1 MNDDR
6 MDEIIRD
13 AARDYNRP
21 PAAGAPRE
29 EIWARV
35 KAARQAPRASQA
47 PTSAPHREWIW
58 RGVGIAAVLVIG
70 IAIGR
75 FVERKNAGTDSAPP
89 SRQIASNSAGNST
102 HDSLAPVAPS
112 PTVEAAAPESSR
124 STSESFPGRTTQLA
138 TAPAAPRNRS
148 TATPDRVAI
157 IDRDGPSNPSMSDN
171 ANGLALRLALVKHL
185 AGTEAMLTS
194 FRNSAKSGDVDAQL
208 VAWAKD
214 LLRTTRLLQTSAAS
228 EHDLT
233 LRRLLDD
240 LELVLLQISQY
251 TSKSTDHAQEL
262 ELIERSIEKRGVI
275 AKLRT
280 TTPAF
285 PAGT

>member
-1 MNDDR
+1 MTDDR

-21 PAAGAPRE
+21 PAGGAPRE

-35 KAARQAPRASQA
+35 QRARQAPRAASA
-47 PTSAPHREWIW
+47 PTTTAPRREWIW
-58 RGVGIAAVLVIG
+58 RGVGIAAVLAIG
-70 IAIGR
+70 IAIGQY
-75 FVERKNAGTDSAPP
+75 VERSHTARSTSPETA
-89 SRQIASNSAGNST
+89 RQIASST
-102 HDSLAPVAPS
+102 PDTARNPDSLA
-112 PTVEAAAPESSR
+112 SR
-124 STSESFPGRTTQLA
+124 SASPETSVASPVEGTRSPQLA
-138 TAPAAPRNRS
+138 VGPAPAAVRS
-148 TATPDRVAI
+148 TRERSNQEPIAGRGLSPSTS
-157 IDRDGPSNPSMSDN
+157 GPQTSD
-171 ANGLALRLALVKHL
+171 GLALRLALVKHL

-194 FRNSAKSGDVDAQL
+194 FRTSAKSGDVDSQIL
-208 VAWAKD
+208 VWARD

-228 EHDLT
+228 ANDPA

-251 TSKSTDHAQEL
+251 TAKASDHAQEL

-280 TTPAF
+280 TTPAAF